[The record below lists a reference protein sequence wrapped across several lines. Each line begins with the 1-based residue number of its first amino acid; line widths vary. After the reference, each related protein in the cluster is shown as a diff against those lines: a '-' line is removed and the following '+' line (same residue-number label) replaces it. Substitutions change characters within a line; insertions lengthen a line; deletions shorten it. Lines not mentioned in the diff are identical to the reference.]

1 MNRCVTV
8 HAGPSRELSAQ
19 LRDLIVTPSPNLK
32 SNKMTEQDKDLK
44 PEDVITGEE
53 DVITARLSDIE
64 DRVNNLER
72 LIMVIIDKLELDYP
86 GISL

>member
-1 MNRCVTV
+1 
-8 HAGPSRELSAQ
+8 
-19 LRDLIVTPSPNLK
+19 
-32 SNKMTEQDKDLK
+32 MTEQDNDLK

>member
-1 MNRCVTV
+1 
-8 HAGPSRELSAQ
+8 
-19 LRDLIVTPSPNLK
+19 
-32 SNKMTEQDKDLK
+32 MTEQDNDLK

-53 DVITARLSDIE
+53 DAITIRLSDIE

>member
-1 MNRCVTV
+1 
-8 HAGPSRELSAQ
+8 
-19 LRDLIVTPSPNLK
+19 
-32 SNKMTEQDKDLK
+32 MTEQDNDLK

-53 DVITARLSDIE
+53 DAITARLSDIE

>member
-1 MNRCVTV
+1 
-8 HAGPSRELSAQ
+8 
-19 LRDLIVTPSPNLK
+19 
-32 SNKMTEQDKDLK
+32 MTEQDKDLK

-53 DVITARLSDIE
+53 DAIVARLSDIE

>member
-8 HAGPSRELSAQ
+8 HVELSRELSAQ
-19 LRDLIVTPSPNLK
+19 LRDSIVMPSLSLK
-32 SNKMTEQDKDLK
+32 SNKMTEQDNDLK

-53 DVITARLSDIE
+53 DAITARLSDIE